1 MSDYRVRISIRNERL
16 LSAIE
21 EAGYPSAR
29 QCSIANGYKDYV
41 IGNLVSG
48 VIKPLDNKTGK
59 PTKFCK
65 EVLKIL
71 GKNIEDCFTPR
82 QLQGFKKSSYQV
94 KVDEKELKQLVSYH
108 KNEGGTLLEA
118 DLDKKI
124 TQVLSIRLTP
134 REEKIVRLYYGIGS
148 ETTPQT
154 YEEISLLY
162 QVTRERVKQICDRA
176 IRKLQHPVTK
186 GLLLSTGFY
195 EKFTKVDVNPV
206 EIDNAELYLR
216 REKYNKEIKEIYET
230 Q

>member
-21 EAGYPSAR
+21 NAGYASAR
-29 QCSIANGYKDYV
+29 QCSIANGYPEPYV
-41 IGNLVSG
+41 GELVRG
-48 VIKPLDNKTGK
+48 LRKPLDTKTGK
-59 PTKFCK
+59 PTEFCK

-82 QLQGFKKSSYQV
+82 QLKGFKKSSYQI

-108 KNEGGTLLEA
+108 KNEGDTLLEA

-134 REEKIVRLYYGIGS
+134 REEKVVRMNFGLGIDREHS
-148 ETTPQT
+148 MI
-154 YEEISLLY
+154 EISEHFG
-162 QVTRERVKQICDRA
+162 VTRSRMDQILKKA

-195 EKFTKVDVNPV
+195 DKFTKVDVNPS
-206 EIDNAELYLR
+206 EMGEAEEYLQ
-216 REKYNKEIKEIYET
+216 RERIIAT

>member
-48 VIKPLDNKTGK
+48 VIKPLDTKTGK

-82 QLQGFKKSSYQV
+82 QLQGFKKSSYQI

-108 KNEGGTLLEA
+108 KNEGDSLLEA

-124 TQVLSIRLTP
+124 TEVLSIRLTP

-162 QVTRERVKQICDRA
+162 QVTRERVKQICDKA

>member
-1 MSDYRVRISIRNERL
+1 MSDYRVKILIRNERL

-21 EAGYPSAR
+21 KAGYPSAR
-29 QCSIANGYKDYV
+29 QCSIVNGYPSIK
-41 IGNLVSG
+41 IGQLVSG
-48 VIKPLDNKTGK
+48 SRKPLDTKTGK

-82 QLQGFKKSSYQV
+82 QLKGFKKSSYQI

-108 KNEGGTLLEA
+108 KNEGDTLLEA

-134 REEKIVRLYYGIGS
+134 REEKVIRMHYGLGRYKEHSII
-148 ETTPQT
+148 
-154 YEEISLLY
+154 EISEHFG
-162 QVTRERVKQICDRA
+162 VSRSRMDIIVKNA

-206 EIDNAELYLR
+206 EIDRAELYL
-216 REKYNKEIKEIYET
+216 

>member
-21 EAGYPSAR
+21 NAGYASAR
-29 QCSIANGYKDYV
+29 QCSIANGYPESYV
-41 IGNLVSG
+41 GELVRG
-48 VIKPLDNKTGK
+48 LRKPLDTKTGK
-59 PTKFCK
+59 PTEFCK

-82 QLQGFKKSSYQV
+82 QLKGFKKSSYQI
-94 KVDEKELKQLVSYH
+94 KVDEKELKQLVSEH
-108 KNEGGTLLEA
+108 KNEGHSLLESE
-118 DLDKKI
+118 LDRKI

-134 REEKIVRLYYGIGS
+134 REEKIVRLHYGIGS

-154 YEEISLLY
+154 FQEISLIFAVG
-162 QVTRERVKQICDRA
+162 QNRIKQICDKA

-186 GLLLSTGFY
+186 SLLLSTGFY

-206 EIDNAELYLR
+206 EIDRAELYL
-216 REKYNKEIKEIYET
+216 

>member
-21 EAGYPSAR
+21 NAGYASAR
-29 QCSIANGYKDYV
+29 QCSIANGYPESYV
-41 IGNLVSG
+41 GELVRG
-48 VIKPLDNKTGK
+48 LRKPLDTKTGK
-59 PTKFCK
+59 PTEFCK

-82 QLQGFKKSSYQV
+82 QLKGFKKSSYQI

-108 KNEGGTLLEA
+108 KNEGDTFLEA

-134 REEKIVRLYYGIGS
+134 REEKVIRMHYGLGIDR
-148 ETTPQT
+148 EHNII
-154 YEEISLLY
+154 EISEHFG
-162 QVTRERVKQICDRA
+162 VSRSRMDQILKNA
-176 IRKLQHPVTK
+176 IIKLQHPVTK

-206 EIDNAELYLR
+206 EIDRAELYL
-216 REKYNKEIKEIYET
+216 

>member
-29 QCSIANGYKDYV
+29 QCSIANGYPEPFV
-41 IGNLVSG
+41 GQLVSG
-48 VIKPLDNKTGK
+48 ARKPLDIKTGK

-82 QLQGFKKSSYQV
+82 QLQGFKKSSYQI

-108 KNEGGTLLEA
+108 KNEGDTLLEA
-118 DLDKKI
+118 DLDRKI

-134 REEKIVRLYYGIGS
+134 REEKVIRMHYGLGRYGEHNII
-148 ETTPQT
+148 
-154 YEEISLLY
+154 EISEHFG
-162 QVTRERVKQICDRA
+162 VSRARMGQILQKA
-176 IRKLQHPVTK
+176 IRKLQHPITK

-195 EKFTKVDVNPV
+195 EEFTKVDVNSL
-206 EIDNAELYLR
+206 EIDKAEKYLQ
-216 REKYNKEIKEIYET
+216 REKAIAT

>member
-21 EAGYPSAR
+21 AAGYPSAR
-29 QCSIANGYKDYV
+29 QCSIANGYPEYL
-41 IGNLVSG
+41 IGNLVNGS
-48 VIKPLDNKTGK
+48 IKPLEAKTGK

-82 QLQGFKKSSYQV
+82 QLQGFKKSSYQI

-108 KNEGGTLLEA
+108 KNEGDSLLEA

-134 REEKIVRLYYGIGS
+134 REEKVIRMHYGLGRYKEHSII
-148 ETTPQT
+148 
-154 YEEISLLY
+154 EISEHFG
-162 QVTRERVKQICDRA
+162 VSRSRMDQILKKA
-176 IRKLQHPVTK
+176 IIKLQHPVTK

>member
-21 EAGYPSAR
+21 NAGYASAR
-29 QCSIANGYKDYV
+29 QCSIANGYPEPYV
-41 IGNLVSG
+41 GELVRG
-48 VIKPLDNKTGK
+48 LRKPLDTKTGK

-65 EVLKIL
+65 EILKIL

-82 QLQGFKKSSYQV
+82 QLKGFKKSSYQI

-108 KNEGGTLLEA
+108 KNEGDTLLEA

-134 REEKIVRLYYGIGS
+134 REEKVVRMNFGLGIDREHS
-148 ETTPQT
+148 MI
-154 YEEISLLY
+154 EISEHFG
-162 QVTRERVKQICDRA
+162 VTRSRMDQILKKA

-195 EKFTKVDVNPV
+195 DKFTKVDVNPS
-206 EIDNAELYLR
+206 EMGEAEEYLQ
-216 REKYNKEIKEIYET
+216 RERIIAT

>member
-48 VIKPLDNKTGK
+48 VIKPLDTKTGK

-82 QLQGFKKSSYQV
+82 QLQGFKKSSYQI

-108 KNEGGTLLEA
+108 KNEGDTLLEA

-216 REKYNKEIKEIYET
+216 REKYNKEIKKIYET

>member
-21 EAGYPSAR
+21 NAGYVSAR
-29 QCSIANGYKDYV
+29 QCSIANGYPEYLL
-41 IGNLVSG
+41 GNLVNGSK
-48 VIKPLDNKTGK
+48 KPLDTKTGK
-59 PTKFCK
+59 PTKFC
-65 EVLKIL
+65 EEILKIL
-71 GKNIEDCFTPR
+71 GKDIEDCFTER
-82 QLQGFKKSSYQV
+82 QLQGFKKSSYQI

-108 KNEGGTLLEA
+108 KNEGDTLLEA

-124 TQVLSIRLTP
+124 TEVLSIRLTP
-134 REEKIVRLYYGIGS
+134 REEKIVRLRYGIGFDLVPK
-148 ETTPQT
+148 TFQ
-154 YEEISLLY
+154 EISLIFA
-162 QVTRERVKQICDRA
+162 VSHNRIKQICDKA

-206 EIDNAELYLR
+206 EIDNAEQYL
-216 REKYNKEIKEIYET
+216 

>member
-21 EAGYPSAR
+21 NAGYASAR
-29 QCSIANGYKDYV
+29 QCSIANGYPESYV
-41 IGNLVSG
+41 GELVRG
-48 VIKPLDNKTGK
+48 LRKPLDTKTGK
-59 PTKFCK
+59 PTEFCK

-82 QLQGFKKSSYQV
+82 QLKGFKKSSYQI

-108 KNEGGTLLEA
+108 KNEGDTFLEA

-148 ETTPQT
+148 ETIPQT

-176 IRKLQHPVTK
+176 IKKLQHPVTK

-206 EIDNAELYLR
+206 EIDRAELYL
-216 REKYNKEIKEIYET
+216 

>member
-21 EAGYPSAR
+21 KAGYPSAR

-48 VIKPLDNKTGK
+48 VIKPLNTKTGK

-82 QLQGFKKSSYQV
+82 QLQGFKKSSYQI
-94 KVDEKELKQLVSYH
+94 KVDEKELKQLVSEH
-108 KNEGGTLLEA
+108 KNEGHSLLESE
-118 DLDKKI
+118 LDKKI
-124 TQVLSIRLTP
+124 TQVLSTRLGP
-134 REEKIVRLYYGIGS
+134 REEKMIRMHFGLGKYKEHTKAELAKYYNLSDDRIG
-148 ETTPQT
+148 
-154 YEEISLLY
+154 
-162 QVTRERVKQICDRA
+162 QILKKA
-176 IRKLQHPVTK
+176 IFKLQHVSSAS
-186 GLLLSTGFY
+186 LLLSTGFY
-195 EKFTKVDVNPV
+195 DKFTKVDVDPA
-206 EIDNAELYLR
+206 EIDKAELYL
-216 REKYNKEIKEIYET
+216 

>member
-21 EAGYPSAR
+21 NAGYASAR
-29 QCSIANGYKDYV
+29 QCSIANGYPESYV
-41 IGNLVSG
+41 GELVRG
-48 VIKPLDNKTGK
+48 LRKPLDTKTGK
-59 PTKFCK
+59 PTEFCK

-82 QLQGFKKSSYQV
+82 QLKGFKKSSYQI

-108 KNEGGTLLEA
+108 KNEGDTFLEA

-162 QVTRERVKQICDRA
+162 QVTRERVKQICDKA
-176 IRKLQHPVTK
+176 IKKLQHPVTK

-206 EIDNAELYLR
+206 EIDRAELYL
-216 REKYNKEIKEIYET
+216 

>member
-21 EAGYPSAR
+21 AAGYPSAR

-48 VIKPLDNKTGK
+48 VMKPLNTKTGK

-154 YEEISLLY
+154 YEEIGLLY

-206 EIDNAELYLR
+206 EIDKAELYL
-216 REKYNKEIKEIYET
+216 

>member
-48 VIKPLDNKTGK
+48 VIKPLDTKTGK

-162 QVTRERVKQICDRA
+162 QVTRERVKQICDKA

>member
-21 EAGYPSAR
+21 KAGYASAR
-29 QCSIANGYKDYV
+29 QCSIANGYTEYK
-41 IGNLVSG
+41 LVSLING
-48 VIKPLDNKTGK
+48 SMKPLDTKTGK
-59 PTKFCK
+59 PTEFCK
-65 EVLKIL
+65 EILKIL

-82 QLQGFKKSSYQV
+82 QLKGFKKSSYQI

-108 KNEGGTLLEA
+108 KNEGDTFLEA

-195 EKFTKVDVNPV
+195 EKFTKVNVNPV
-206 EIDNAELYLR
+206 EIDKAELYL
-216 REKYNKEIKEIYET
+216 

>member
-21 EAGYPSAR
+21 KAGYASAR
-29 QCSIANGYKDYV
+29 QCSIANGYPEPYV
-41 IGNLVSG
+41 GELVRG
-48 VIKPLDNKTGK
+48 LRKPLDTKTGK
-59 PTKFCK
+59 PTEFCK

-82 QLQGFKKSSYQV
+82 QLKGFKKSSYQI

-108 KNEGGTLLEA
+108 KNEGDTFLEA

-134 REEKIVRLYYGIGS
+134 REEKVVRMNFGLGIDREHS
-148 ETTPQT
+148 MI
-154 YEEISLLY
+154 EISEHFG
-162 QVTRERVKQICDRA
+162 VTRSRMDQILKKA

-195 EKFTKVDVNPV
+195 DKFTKVDVNPS
-206 EIDNAELYLR
+206 EMGEAEEYLQ
-216 REKYNKEIKEIYET
+216 RERIIAT

>member
-29 QCSIANGYKDYV
+29 QCSIANGYKDYI
-41 IGNLVSG
+41 IGHLVNGS
-48 VIKPLDNKTGK
+48 IKPLEAKTDK

-82 QLQGFKKSSYQV
+82 QLQGFKKSSYQI
-94 KVDEKELKQLVSYH
+94 KVDEKELKQLVSEH
-108 KNEGGTLLEA
+108 KNEGHSLLESE
-118 DLDKKI
+118 LDRKI

-134 REEKIVRLYYGIGS
+134 REEKIVRLHYGIGS

-154 YEEISLLY
+154 FQEISLIFAVG
-162 QVTRERVKQICDRA
+162 QNRIKQICDKA

-186 GLLLSTGFY
+186 SLLLSTGFY
-195 EKFTKVDVNPV
+195 EKFTKVDVDPV
-206 EIDNAELYLR
+206 EIDNAELYL
-216 REKYNKEIKEIYET
+216 